1 VRHLTVDI
9 GRIII
14 DGLPADTLNERALR
28 VAIESE
34 LARLTGQ
41 HGLGAETSA
50 TLDTVRAPAITAT
63 AETTSLGRAI
73 AGSVFHGIGGGR

>member
-1 VRHLTVDI
+1 MRHLTVDI

-14 DGLPADTLNERALR
+14 DGLPADALNERALR

-34 LARLTGQ
+34 LARLTAQ

-50 TLDTVRAPAITAT
+50 TLDTVRAPAVNAT
-63 AETTSLGRAI
+63 SEPASLGRAI
-73 AGSVFHGIGGGR
+73 AGSVFDGIGGRR